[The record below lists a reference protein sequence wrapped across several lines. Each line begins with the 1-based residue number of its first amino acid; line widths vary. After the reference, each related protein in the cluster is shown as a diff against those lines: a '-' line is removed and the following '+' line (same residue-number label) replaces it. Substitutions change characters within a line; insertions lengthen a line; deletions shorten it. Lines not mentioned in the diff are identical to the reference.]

1 MRAIFNHYRRLA
13 LDMIL
18 PPRCPVT
25 GELVAENGTIHPR
38 YWQKLHFI
46 HAPHCRC
53 CGLPFADMTASSAQ
67 DAAPI
72 TTQAAVTAPA
82 FSSEAPLHCSKCLE
96 RPPLY
101 HKARAVFRYD
111 PVSAKMILKFKHA
124 DAVHMAPLFARWM
137 QHSGA
142 ELLQESDI
150 IVPVP
155 LHRFRLLYRRYNQAA
170 LLARLLARDHRI
182 AYAPL
187 ALKRTRYTPSQ
198 GTKTYDER
206 HQNMQAAFAVPKM
219 MRQRITGKTILLIDD
234 VYTSGAT
241 IKACAEALLQNG
253 AGKINVLTL
262 ARTGFAQ

>member
-53 CGLPFADMTASSAQ
+53 CGLPFADISPDAQMDNNADIDTDNDTNTA
-67 DAAPI
+67 
-72 TTQAAVTAPA
+72 
-82 FSSEAPLHCSKCLE
+82 LYCSKCLE
-96 RPPLY
+96 QKPLY
-101 HKARAVFRYD
+101 HKARSVFRYD

-142 ELLQESDI
+142 ELLQESNL

-155 LHRFRLLYRRYNQAA
+155 LHRFRLLHRRYNQAA
-170 LLARLLARDHRI
+170 LLARLLARQQNHLV
-182 AYAPL
+182 YAPM
-187 ALKRTRYTPSQ
+187 ALKRIRYTPSQ

-206 HQNMQAAFAVPKM
+206 HQNMQAAFAVPKAA
-219 MRQRITGKTILLIDD
+219 RKLIDGKTVLLIDD

-241 IKACAEALLQNG
+241 IKACTEALLQNG

-262 ARTGFAQ
+262 ARTGFAS